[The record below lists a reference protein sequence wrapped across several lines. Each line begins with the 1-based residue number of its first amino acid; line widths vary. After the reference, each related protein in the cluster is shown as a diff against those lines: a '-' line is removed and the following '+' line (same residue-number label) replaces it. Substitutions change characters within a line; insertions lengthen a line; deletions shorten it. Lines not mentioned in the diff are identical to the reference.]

1 MGCIPRVSRGPQHGH
16 YPPAWENWPLSGHS
30 APGSTGDPWWP
41 GLCQTWVVW
50 PSTLGSRG
58 HTGLF
63 HSPGGPRGVIRLSV
77 LRPGHSGSSR
87 ERDGGISHKVQGLPV
102 RPISG
107 QDGGPPPGPLFV
119 LGRSPFT
126 SCCLEPTPLPMPS
139 LRRVFPQS
147 PVCIP
152 GAMTFPVSLSVGK
165 LGYLWASRIP
175 CLSPHL
181 AFSVSVTEFFT

>member
-1 MGCIPRVSRGPQHGH
+1 MLVGEQLGEWRPPRGCLGARVGCIPRGSRGPQHGH

-41 GLCQTWVVW
+41 GLCQTRVVW

-107 QDGGPPPGPLFV
+107 QEQSPFAFSELFLPPGLFISRFYAELPSGPV
-119 LGRSPFT
+119 DPSVRNSGGADSTPQQ
-126 SCCLEPTPLPMPS
+126 CC
-139 LRRVFPQS
+139 
-147 PVCIP
+147 
-152 GAMTFPVSLSVGK
+152 
-165 LGYLWASRIP
+165 
-175 CLSPHL
+175 
-181 AFSVSVTEFFT
+181 